1 MAVDQDNNVSEA
13 SLLGS
18 LVLQH
23 MLEERRNRLINSI
36 KAKPKKRRKKKNK
49 NNKSTD
55 ESDNAAAN
63 HAVLPQRP
71 QSPTHPLDPHMETS
85 FADQTSPVVVQWL
98 DRLDLQKPPETPNR
112 TLAAFCQALRR
123 KPCLLTNDISKT
135 LALATCVPC
144 RAAAESFWQSTGIP
158 MQDLGLVPGD
168 HHTEKVV
175 LDASMIDLGVSKRS
189 IPIMGGLDD
198 HDDDIDPAFNYQAM
212 EEGLMTDRKSG
223 STPDDEYSAKEIVA
237 LEPVVDKEGK
247 IEAIQVSSLLNAAS
261 VERLIRQIVLPCGLA
276 ELEHPNAVPITD
288 KQLTAIEDYLTEHQ
302 RQMHA
307 QLTDLREIKSRAQ
320 ALFRA
325 ASVNTSQTTNYG
337 VKEATAL
344 TDCDKECDQLLSSFV
359 AILVQ
364 ITTLTD
370 GLPDAQW
377 AHQRTK
383 WLWDSYQQGMQKIFN
398 KSLQHEN
405 KLLQLAN
412 RPGVVPQM
420 FMNAAH
426 RSSFFEVVKEKYNVL
441 DAFYVAFF
449 STLQDETE
457 NPSGPT
463 FLRRLMTNQPFVN
476 GTILEFNSWFHLTA
490 LDTMCARL
498 VETYCELIQIV
509 RSGQLSEVQKV
520 QEQRCAR
527 LFDVV
532 EQTANVLSEESESMD
547 FDNVDR
553 GRLDE
558 LRIEGNR
565 LILHYNT
572 FLPRP
577 EPLDDS
583 QFNSDFNAD
592 GTIELA
598 EMRQQL
604 VLLVAN
610 MISQWRCLRWIRSQT
625 IEAPAMPL
633 RLLTLMNK
641 GEVEPHAPSAC
652 LGGGGKRRFVCV
664 LASLLY
670 QSLIVHCNEW
680 HAELTQAELLESMGL
695 FDGTV
700 EVKGSN
706 KKRKKKK
713 ASSAALPSSS
723 EKLDDAKSVDSSD
736 SDAFVDIAIPAPS
749 KPVVERK
756 PMVIESTTQLPH
768 GTVNGVAKA
777 GVEETKEGF
786 TDDAFAPD
794 LLEEREPELIVSSK
808 KGRRS
813 AKADNRSIAG
823 IVSTVVHPDAGT
835 ASQADA
841 STNPPKDIPSSK
853 KPRDRRRKP
862 SPPKE
867 GLEEAK
873 PHLVSDPIKLKLPD
887 GTSKMPPPEPEVA
900 LGKTKASKD
909 SPKQRRPSSTIGSST
924 SPSTDVNSR
933 TPKGTTKQTKTTLA
947 HEKDPTKQKR
957 LSSSKGEGSP
967 TQSKATPP
975 IEVIDSK
982 GISKQRKASPPK
994 EVSDAKTHLHKESRR
1009 QRKPSLQKVTDDS
1022 SPDLKEPNSHAT
1034 LPKESSDGKPMDVG
1048 KIGQKIAMK
1057 DKQSTV
1063 PTASTIEG
1071 SDSAVDEVR
1080 KTVHESK
1087 EPVLTEGAAK
1097 VTTTD
1102 EIDSKKENI
1111 VTRIN
1116 EQNVNE
1122 TKAVKK
1128 PNDSKKLSPDW
1139 EEGNSTATVKKVFSI
1154 GVEDSSG
1161 GVEPVEDFLVSRLS
1175 VILDAGSK
1183 DANGNPIV
1191 FL

>member
-1 MAVDQDNNVSEA
+1 
-13 SLLGS
+13 
-18 LVLQH
+18 
-23 MLEERRNRLINSI
+23 
-36 KAKPKKRRKKKNK
+36 
-49 NNKSTD
+49 
-55 ESDNAAAN
+55 
-63 HAVLPQRP
+63 
-71 QSPTHPLDPHMETS
+71 
-85 FADQTSPVVVQWL
+85 
-98 DRLDLQKPPETPNR
+98 
-112 TLAAFCQALRR
+112 
-123 KPCLLTNDISKT
+123 
-135 LALATCVPC
+135 
-144 RAAAESFWQSTGIP
+144 

-175 LDASMIDLGVSKRS
+175 LEASMIDLGVSKRS
-189 IPIMGGLDD
+189 IPIMGGLEDN
-198 HDDDIDPAFNYQAM
+198 DDDIDPAFNYQAM

-223 STPDDEYSAKEIVA
+223 RANDDEQTAKEIVA

-247 IEAIQVSSLLNAAS
+247 IEAIQVSSVLDAAS

-276 ELEHPNAVPITD
+276 KLEHPNAVPITD
-288 KQLTAIEDYLTEHQ
+288 KQLTAIEDYLTDHQ

-307 QLTDLREIKSRAQ
+307 QLTDLREKKSRAHS
-320 ALFRA
+320 LFRA

-364 ITTLTD
+364 ITALTD

-426 RSSFFEVVKEKYNVL
+426 RSSFFEVVKEKYYVL

-476 GTILEFNSWFHLTA
+476 GTILEFNSWFNLTA

-498 VETYCELIQIV
+498 VETFCELIQVV

-527 LFDVV
+527 LFEVV
-532 EQTANVLSEESESMD
+532 EQTANVLCEESASTA
-547 FDNVDR
+547 FDNADR
-553 GRLDE
+553 SRLDE

-565 LILHYNT
+565 LISHYKT

-577 EPLDDS
+577 EPADDS
-583 QFNSDFNAD
+583 QFNSDFNAE

-598 EMRQQL
+598 AMRQQL

-610 MISQWRCLRWIRSQT
+610 MISLWRCLRWIRSQT
-625 IEAPAMPL
+625 SEAPAMPL

-652 LGGGGKRRFVCV
+652 HGGGGKRRFASV

-680 HAELTQAELLESMGL
+680 HAELTQAELLESMGQ
-695 FDGTV
+695 FDGAV
-700 EVKGSN
+700 EVKVSN
-706 KKRKKKK
+706 KKRKKQK
-713 ASSAALPSSS
+713 ASPAALPLIS

-736 SDAFVDIAIPAPS
+736 SDALFDVTIPAPA
-749 KPVVERK
+749 KQVDKRDT
-756 PMVIESTTQLPH
+756 MDIESTSQLPH
-768 GTVNGVAKA
+768 RAVNGVSKA

-786 TDDAFAPD
+786 TDDAHVRD
-794 LLEEREPELIVSSK
+794 LREEKEPELTVSSK
-808 KGRRS
+808 RGRRS
-813 AKADNRSIAG
+813 AKADNRSIAVV
-823 IVSTVVHPDAGT
+823 VSSVVDPDAGDVT
-835 ASQADA
+835 QAFA
-841 STNPPKDIPSSK
+841 TTNSPKDVPSSK

-867 GLEEAK
+867 GLDKAN
-873 PHLVSDPIKLKLPD
+873 PLLVIDPVE
-887 GTSKMPPPEPEVA
+887 SKNPEGSSKQPPPAPEVA
-900 LGKTKASKD
+900 NGKTKASKD
-909 SPKQRRPSSTIGSST
+909 SPKQRRPLPTIGSPT
-924 SPSTDVNSR
+924 SASTDVSSR
-933 TPKGTTKQTKTTLA
+933 TSKGSTRQSKTTLA
-947 HEKDPTKQKR
+947 HDKDPTKLKR
-957 LSSSKGEGSP
+957 LSSSKEEGSP

-982 GISKQRKASPPK
+982 DVSKQRKSSLPK
-994 EVSDAKTHLHKESRR
+994 ETSDAKTHMHKETRR
-1009 QRKPSLQKVTDDS
+1009 QRKPSPPKVTADRS
-1022 SPDLKEPNSHAT
+1022 SPDLKEPKSHAT
-1034 LPKESSDGKPMDVG
+1034 LPKEIGNSKSKDAGK
-1048 KIGQKIAMK
+1048 KGQKKALK
-1057 DKQSTV
+1057 DNQST
-1063 PTASTIEG
+1063 ASLQIKIEG
-1071 SDSAVDEVR
+1071 GDSAADKVL
-1080 KTVHESK
+1080 KTSMEL
-1087 EPVLTEGAAK
+1087 VLTQGRTTE
-1097 VTTTD
+1097 VTTD
-1102 EIDSKKENI
+1102 EIDSKKEN
-1111 VTRIN
+1111 VVRRIN
-1116 EQNVNE
+1116 EQDGKERKSV
-1122 TKAVKK
+1122 KRPSDFKK
-1128 PNDSKKLSPDW
+1128 PSRDC
-1139 EEGNSTATVKKVFSI
+1139 EEGDSTATVEKVVSI

-1161 GVEPVEDFLVSRLS
+1161 GVELVEDFLVSRLCA
-1175 VILDAGSK
+1175 ILDAGSK